1 MTECLARLSHEK
13 ALRVNSFS
21 GRLFQ
26 SLPLLGEEIS
36 AGSVL
41 SFSIESSFS
50 RDWDRLVLRPE
61 PVSRGRVD
69 VYFPTVFFFY
79 FSQCI
84 FLGRFSLFTCRSKVT
99 PSGTDDYPINVGTDG
114 DQAQNSREL
123 LDSF

>member
-1 MTECLARLSHEK
+1 MTECLARLSHQE

-61 PVSRGRVD
+61 PVSRGRRRVD
-69 VYFPTVFFFY
+69 VYFPTIFSSFTFQNVFFLGV
-79 FSQCI
+79 
-84 FLGRFSLFTCRSKVT
+84 FLFSL
-99 PSGTDDYPINVGTDG
+99 VG
-114 DQAQNSREL
+114 L
-123 LDSF
+123 K

>member
-1 MTECLARLSHEK
+1 M
-13 ALRVNSFS
+13 RVNSFS

-50 RDWDRLVLRPE
+50 RDWDRLVSGQSPCQE
-61 PVSRGRVD
+61 GRLMCI
-69 VYFPTVFFFY
+69 FQLFFSFT
-79 FSQCI
+79 FHI

-123 LDSF
+123 LDSFLV